1 MMNNGNYNI
10 NNGDD
15 NNTRNPPPPTLEHVM
30 AIQGQLFQKM
40 VLMQQTILRMQSTD
54 ERTQSRK
61 GRMILR
67 VMLAI
72 R

>member
-1 MMNNGNYNI
+1 
-10 NNGDD
+10 
-15 NNTRNPPPPTLEHVM
+15 
-30 AIQGQLFQKM
+30 M